1 MPRTPL
7 ALPAFSPSCYH
18 AAVSR
23 AEDRDLP
30 PAAHHPRVG
39 HAFLDTVD
47 PEAGTDQLASPRELA
62 DWLVERRLLDPE
74 IEVTE
79 ADFRRAISFRD
90 GLRAWRE
97 AGGKVDREIIAS
109 LNWSASMTLVRPRI
123 TRRLNLR
130 IEPASEGF
138 DGALGHLLGMLLADP
153 RMGLWPLSDDGQG
166 APDLQ
171 RTRGGST
178 NLSRR
183 WPSPVVRP
191 ALRRVAHLAHHRP
204 AAPAAAR
211 QPALTVPRVPAPV
224 RKQLEVRFRR
234 PRIP

>member
-1 MPRTPL
+1 M
-7 ALPAFSPSCYH
+7 
-18 AAVSR
+18 
-23 AEDRDLP
+23 P
-30 PAAHHPRVG
+30 PAPRHPRVG

-62 DWLVERRLLDPE
+62 EWLVERRLLDPE
-74 IEVTE
+74 VEVTE

-183 WPSPVVRP
+183 WPSCPWYD
-191 ALRRVAHLAHHRP
+191 LRCGEWLTSRTI
-204 AAPAAAR
+204 AR
-211 QPALTVPRVPAPV
+211 
-224 RKQLEVRFRR
+224 RR
-234 PRIP
+234 QRRRANRR